1 MRTTVRRIIVPL
13 ALCAALALAVVAQA
27 SGDEH
32 LSPVWATVNVC
43 DTGGNQ
49 VGARVGVPG
58 DGSDARIY
66 ARFSVEWYSEK
77 QGTWL
82 PVEGVPSSPWL
93 SVGSAALTMQQAGY
107 TFQFDQPADGHPK
120 QIRAHAEV
128 QWRDGRHGR
137 PLRGG
142 RHPGGCRQRRGRLAG
157 QLRFVLGH
165 GCGARPITDRAA
177 LLA

>member
-1 MRTTVRRIIVPL
+1 MKQVVHRAYRFRAATPMRTTVRRIIVPL

-27 SGDEH
+27 SGDEQ
-32 LSPVWATVNVC
+32 LAPVWATINVC

-58 DGSDARIY
+58 DGSGAQIY

-93 SVGSAALTMQQAGY
+93 PVGSAALTMQQAGY
-107 TFQFDQPADGHPK
+107 TFQFEQPADGHPK

-128 QWRDGRHGR
+128 QWRDGASVIRSAVAGTQAGVASDV
-137 PLRGG
+137 GG
-142 RHPGGCRQRRGRLAG
+142 SQAAC
-157 QLRFVLGH
+157 VLS
-165 GCGARPITDRAA
+165 
-177 LLA
+177 